1 MHKNKVSKAVRLL
14 LAVVLVIGLIPIQAF
29 ADQLYSNGELT
40 TYFQRHT
47 GSAWVDYVQK
57 DYRIGDAGDI
67 AYCLEG
73 GKHFSESFQDTWS
86 DKGVVVW
93 AMDNFGI
100 PFRSGMDGEKYYE
113 GLKYILFWGY
123 PNFIPDGLT
132 AEQAHYATS
141 AAIHWY
147 SAWATG
153 QNYTDNTKYGY
164 SFWGECF
171 PTANYSTGGIARM
184 RPKSGVEGAENVYY
198 IASVLYEEAIAG
210 NRVDPY
216 KSAEL
221 YKTNDSQQVG
231 DDGAVLAVEESGA
244 YVSYVTF
251 NTRGAQQRPYE
262 YEVSGVAGATVEEI
276 LPIRT
281 ENNLFSTAGHPA
293 GAHVWVDLKVTIP
306 ISAENSDKI
315 ATVTAKGRCPISDTS
330 IAFSM
335 PESTYQST
343 ISALIFAGTRYEE
356 VSAQINIKTP
366 EAKKTVT
373 ITKDSSDPNL
383 TPDNNNLYTYDGT
396 SFGIYNSQSDAENK
410 ENAVEIL
417 TLTGGAASVTSSP
430 LPVGSYWVRELE
442 TSACYYVN
450 EDVYKVDGADDANG
464 SKTIANEP
472 KTDPAST
479 LVIGKVDFSGQDK
492 PITWS
497 PAIFKIEYFDN
508 YECSGDPLRTWY
520 YKTNAEGMMDMGD
533 PALLIS
539 EDPYISSEA
548 YTNEL
553 GQVTIPL
560 GSVIVTEVQAPSGY
574 EVGTG
579 SAKGTITL
587 INGLAAFRWEE
598 GTQGIF
604 ANDIVG
610 GVESGLDY
618 LVIGN
623 KSTYHR
629 VQVLKNEG
637 QKQGNTSMAGIVL
650 SVTNTSGHTVY
661 VKTGEDTSEAIADGE
676 MVTSIQLDDR
686 GYGSTEAILPYGK
699 YTLKEVS
706 VPDGS
711 GLILN
716 SSWSEEIVIDE
727 NYSDEYVAEF
737 SNETKVYGV
746 KGVKLDS
753 DRNDAV
759 PSGDATLM
767 GAEISVI
774 NRSANAVKVG
784 GTWYEPGKVVTIMT
798 TAADGSFSTVSPIL
812 PYGTYELKE
821 TKAPTGYM
829 LNTGWSYTFT
839 ISSAD
844 ANRKIFEVPE
854 DKALKNE
861 PLKEKIVVIKW
872 DKDRGVGTLGP
883 VNPKSA
889 LEGIQFEVINRSNY
903 PVVYGGQVIQP
914 GGVITTITSAY
925 DDATQTYRAETGDLP
940 YGRYDIRELYEDG
953 AENLRANHY
962 YLVDNNEAVLAELH
976 DLAEVTERTVT
987 LNFADTR
994 INRLAVTKT
1003 VTGNMGNKEK
1013 DFSFE
1018 LSIGDNRGVPVRFE
1032 KTNADGN
1039 KSSGVATLTGGKY
1052 SFTLRHGEQIVF
1064 DYIIGG
1070 NTYSVIELDGES
1082 DGYEVT
1088 YDGESSGTLGLD
1100 TTVEVKN
1107 TRQSIIPTGAF
1118 VSSSLA
1124 GAGILAAGAITIIVL
1139 KTRKKE
1145 QDE

>member
-520 YKTNAEGMMDMGD
+520 CKTNSAGIMDMGD
-533 PALLIS
+533 PSLLLS
-539 EDPYISSEA
+539 EDPYISSQA

-553 GQVTIPL
+553 GQITIPL
-560 GSVIVTEVQAPSGY
+560 GSVKVTEVKAPAGY
-574 EVGTG
+574 EVESS
-579 SAKGTITL
+579 SAEGTIT
-587 INGLAAFRWEE
+587 IISGLAAFRWEE
-598 GTQGIF
+598 GAQGIF

-623 KSTYHR
+623 APTYHR
-629 VQVLKNEG
+629 IQVIKNEG
-637 QKQGNTSMAGIVL
+637 VKQGNAVMDGIIV

-661 VKTGEDTSEAIADGE
+661 VKTGDDTTKAVADGE
-676 MVTSIQLDDR
+676 VAANILLDASGR
-686 GYGSTEAILPYGK
+686 GSTGYILPFGT

-706 VPDGS
+706 VPDSS
-711 GLILN
+711 GLLIN
-716 SSWSEEIVIDE
+716 SSWSCEITIDE
-727 NYSDEYVAEF
+727 SYSDDHVAEF
-737 SNETKVYGV
+737 ENELKLYGIR
-746 KGVKLDS
+746 GVKLDS
-753 DRNDAV
+753 DRNTAA

-774 NRSANAVKVG
+774 NRSSYAVKVA
-784 GTWYEPGKVVTIMT
+784 GTWYEPGSIVATMT
-798 TAADGSFSTVSPIL
+798 TAADGSYSTAGAIL
-812 PYGTYELKE
+812 PYGSYELKE
-821 TKAPTGYM
+821 TRAPEGYM
-829 LNTGWSYTFT
+829 LNTSWSYTFT
-839 ISSAD
+839 ASPTD
-844 ANRKIFEVPE
+844 ANRKIFEVPA
-854 DKALKNE
+854 DRALENE
-861 PLKEKIVVIKW
+861 PLKQVIEVVKW
-872 DKDRGVGTLGP
+872 DKDRGIGVLGP
-883 VNPKSA
+883 VSPKSA
-889 LEGIQFEVINRSNY
+889 LEGIKFEVINRSNY
-903 PVVYGGQVIQP
+903 PVVYEGQIIQP
-914 GGVITTITSAY
+914 GGIVTTLATVY
-925 DDATQTYRAETGDLP
+925 DELTQTYRAETGDLP
-940 YGRYDIRELYEDG
+940 YGRYDVRELYEDG

-976 DLAEVTERTVT
+976 DLAEETERTVT
-987 LNFADTR
+987 LDFADTR

-1018 LSIGDNRGVPVRFE
+1018 LTLGDNQGIPVRFE
-1032 KTNADGN
+1032 KTNADGTTA
-1039 KSSGVATLTGGKY
+1039 SGTAEFTGGKY
-1052 SFTLRHGEQIVF
+1052 AFALRHGEQIVF
-1064 DYIIGG
+1064 DYIVGG
-1070 NTYSVIELDGES
+1070 NTYSVTELNGEAE
-1082 DGYEVT
+1082 GYEVT
-1088 YDGESSGTLGLD
+1088 YSGENAGTLDLD
-1100 TTVEVKN
+1100 TVINVKN
-1107 TRQSIIPTGAF
+1107 TRQSIIPTGTIVPAG
-1118 VSSSLA
+1118 LA
-1124 GAGILAAGAITIIVL
+1124 GGGILVATIVAVTIL
-1139 KTRKKE
+1139 KNRKKE
-1145 QDE
+1145 QNE